1 MNLKSIMNFK
11 NLKYHVFVTKHYLF
25 LVFVTSVEVK
35 MEKMF
40 KGEESI
46 EILKF
51 FILINNMQN
60 TK

>member
-1 MNLKSIMNFK
+1 MNFK
-11 NLKYHVFVTKHYLF
+11 NLKYHVFVIKHYLF

-35 MEKMF
+35 MEKIF
-40 KGEESI
+40 KEEEST
-46 EILKF
+46 EILKN